1 MPRAKLQHFALNS
14 EGELVSIEEAH
25 ERGGNY
31 FCPFC
36 KGKLMVKWGNGKRTP
51 HFAHY
56 PDADCDY
63 DRYLHSLAE
72 MKICEWFNNSN
83 EIIIEPETEIL
94 HECEELNSCYS
105 LIKGERCRYTDI
117 YNSTQVK
124 YNLKQW
130 YHNAELEKSYTK
142 NGKNYV
148 ADILCPCKIP
158 GKDPLFI
165 EIYVTHKCTEEKE
178 KSGLKILELKIGSE
192 EDIDKFIN
200 GEVPLKY
207 NGHYKSETSYKF
219 IESTVKFYGFNP
231 KPLIEY
237 EKQRWRAF
245 KFVLQD
251 NGKWR
256 LFPVECKKIL
266 VHKAMYEITFAEDVN
281 WGALIARAIE
291 QGYSPQQHMLCKY
304 YGDDYG
310 RGRICKTYK
319 HCNLKKYCKDNKL
332 PCQYYAL
339 DEQLYKSMLEEY
351 YNLLKRGEIIEE
363 WKRLT

>member
-36 KGKLMVKWGNGKRTP
+36 KGKLMIKWGNGKRTP

-72 MKICEWFNNSN
+72 VKIRDWFNKSS
-83 EIIIEPETEIL
+83 EFIIELKTELL
-94 HECEELNSCYS
+94 HKCKDFDNCPSFA
-105 LIKGERCRYTDI
+105 KGERCTWPDYH
-117 YNSTQVK
+117 STNQVK

-130 YHNAELEKSYTK
+130 YHNAELEKSYIK
-142 NGKNYV
+142 DGKNYV

-207 NGHYKSETSYKF
+207 NGHYKSETSFKF

-231 KPLIEY
+231 KPQIEY
-237 EKQRWRAF
+237 GKLRWEAS
-245 KFVLQD
+245 KFVIQS
-251 NGKWR
+251 NGK
-256 LFPVECKKIL
+256 LNVFPVECKNIS

-281 WGALIARAIE
+281 WGVLIARAIE

-304 YGDDYG
+304 YDYG
-310 RGRICKTYK
+310 FRHICKAYK
-319 HCNLKKYCKDNKL
+319 RCNLKKYCTDNKL

-339 DEQLYKSMLEEY
+339 DEQLYKLMLEEY
-351 YNLLKRGEIIEE
+351 YNILNRGEIIEE